1 MNVRAILEELERLGV
16 GLYIVGDDLEY
27 EGPQE
32 AITPELLERLKAN
45 KADLMMFCRKT
56 ATVAEEDRNPAE
68 AGCTRNTT
76 DPETRKL
83 SAARWEPKE
92 RGGKTLWR
100 QPDSGTGLASIQ
112 AHRRS
117 CANCCANRTGPFSSN
132 STRPTARS

>member
-83 SAARWEPKE
+83 CAARWEPKE
-92 RGGKTLWR
+92 RCGKTIWKR
-100 QPDSGTGLASIQ
+100 PDSGFY
-112 AHRRS
+112 
-117 CANCCANRTGPFSSN
+117 FSQEVALHLLSQQEH
-132 STRPTARS
+132 SEQERGKRKEVTQRGGSP